1 MELEETL
8 RAEIETL
15 KTSRDELLDEVR
27 QLREEKKVL
36 ETDYLLQFSTLQ
48 KYERLV
54 QSTTMLIEMAVD
66 PDQDFNKVIMET
78 ALELIPEADYGSIS
92 VIRDAEWHYV
102 YAVGH
107 NLEALKSIP
116 FESGFFMD
124 PRSLRSTLF
133 FDSNVFIVSET
144 GSPQLMPPEIYERY
158 KKAVL
163 PVNESAIVQIDLAN
177 EVVGH
182 LALDIGTEEEKHFSK
197 ESLKVLEAI
206 GSITSAFFA
215 FQRLAKIQEEFQRE
229 IILSII
235 RIVEIHDTYTKG
247 HSEHVASLSLQLAKE
262 MGYTSE
268 QCRQVYW
275 AGLVHD
281 IGKILVPQSI
291 LNKPD
296 KLSDQEYEVI
306 KNHSLW
312 GYQVLSNSKRLN
324 EMALYV
330 KHHHERYDGRGYPE
344 GLSGNNIPEISRIL
358 TLADAWDAMIRDRA
372 YRKGL
377 PKAIAIEEL
386 RHNKGLQFDP
396 EIATVFIQLCEKQN
410 T

>member
-1 MELEETL
+1 
-8 RAEIETL
+8 
-15 KTSRDELLDEVR
+15 
-27 QLREEKKVL
+27 
-36 ETDYLLQFSTLQ
+36 
-48 KYERLV
+48 
-54 QSTTMLIEMAVD
+54 
-66 PDQDFNKVIMET
+66 
-78 ALELIPEADYGSIS
+78 
-92 VIRDAEWHYV
+92 
-102 YAVGH
+102 
-107 NLEALKSIP
+107 
-116 FESGFFMD
+116 
-124 PRSLRSTLF
+124 
-133 FDSNVFIVSET
+133 
-144 GSPQLMPPEIYERY
+144 MPPEIYERY

-215 FQRLAKIQEEFQRE
+215 FQRLAKLQEEFQRE

-262 MGYTSE
+262 LGYTSE

-330 KHHHERYDGRGYPE
+330 KHHHERYDGRGYPD

-377 PKAIAIEEL
+377 PRVTAIEEL

-396 EIATVFIQLCEKQN
+396 EITTVFIRLCENQN